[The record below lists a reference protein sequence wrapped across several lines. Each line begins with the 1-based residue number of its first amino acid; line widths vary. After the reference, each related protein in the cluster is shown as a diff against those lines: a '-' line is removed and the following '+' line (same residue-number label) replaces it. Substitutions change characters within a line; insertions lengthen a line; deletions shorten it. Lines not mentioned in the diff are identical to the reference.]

1 MRHIPDFSRVAAD
14 FLLDRRWAPLAA
26 PLSPIL
32 ARQEGRFSAYVRN
45 PRAPPRMKSHSYAAI
60 RSSNVRRKAPEHQ
73 PTAPA
78 SSLLQR
84 VLGRQAAARAER
96 AAGARGGAALEDAG
110 SLMQTVVETKGLD
123 IEEQKR
129 RLHKHHSFSAAR
141 ADLSDRRRATPA
153 APPAP
158 PLARFAQRRG
168 GASAADP

>member
-45 PRAPPRMKSHSYAAI
+45 PRAPPRISHSYAAI

-123 IEEQKR
+123 IER
-129 RLHKHHSFSAAR
+129 RPRDEF
-141 ADLSDRRRATPA
+141 
-153 APPAP
+153 
-158 PLARFAQRRG
+158 
-168 GASAADP
+168 